1 MTSSCVH
8 VSNILCEQVCPALS
22 REEQQSREIKADM
35 VRRMVAGAAGSERE
49 RLLAINQIMARQVVK
64 KRNEMTGKNYI

>member
-22 REEQQSREIKADM
+22 REEQQSRESKADM
-35 VRRMVAGAAGSERE
+35 VRRMVAGAAAGERE
-49 RLLAINQIMARQVVK
+49 RLLAINQVMVRQVVK
-64 KRNEMTGKNYI
+64 RRNKRAGMNEI